1 MIVRFLN
8 FIFTVIP
15 IPNTDVYFDQLLKAY
30 LPANILAPAML
41 DSKRVSLANEEEM
54 SYREDMPCGNQF
66 SQQLGSDV
74 ISIQHIL
81 IKVISVNSIFLSIV
95 EIFVQSMKGLSA
107 HLLCQRV
114 TRPIYATYCRMS
126 VPRTH
131 ILKMVCPFLR
141 SYISKCFLLIR

>member
-54 SYREDMPCGNQF
+54 SYREDMPCGNQL
-66 SQQLGSDV
+66 SQQFGFDV

-81 IKVISVNSIFLSIV
+81 ITVISVKFYFKQQCRDICLVHEENQCTLIMPKIHSSNLRNILEDECVSDVYSKNGMSIFTLV
-95 EIFVQSMKGLSA
+95 
-107 HLLCQRV
+107 
-114 TRPIYATYCRMS
+114 
-126 VPRTH
+126 
-131 ILKMVCPFLR
+131 
-141 SYISKCFLLIR
+141 YI